1 MVTAS
6 LSADRLSVESASRR
20 DLKIRIVGA
29 GIGGLAAALACARLG
44 FSDVVVY
51 ENAPEIAEVGAGI
64 QVAPN
69 QARILRR
76 LGVLDDLEPSAVRL
90 DKISLRRYEDNS
102 VLGTAP
108 LSSVPTN
115 FGAPIWVVHR
125 ADLQRVLRVGCERE
139 GVEILTGHGCVD
151 VDFDRTRLLV
161 KNNKATG
168 TGQGRRDEEGGGGG
182 GAEWIEADVIIAAD
196 GIKSLVRE
204 KMLALHGVK
213 DEGRATG
220 DAAYRI
226 IIPRDKLEHDP
237 ELVQLVDDKVGIRW
251 MGPGGHIMAYPIKDH
266 QVYNMVLLHPDVN
279 NTSESWTSK
288 GSKKQLLEFYGNWC
302 PTVQKL
308 LSFVDEDS
316 VMEWKLMDHEKLPTW
331 IEEKTALMGDACHPM
346 LPYVA
351 QGAAQAIEDGAVLGV
366 VLSGIQEGGAQEIKN
381 ALLLYQEIRK
391 SRAEA
396 IQSSAADTRISLH
409 LPDGKKQQER
419 DEKIRLASKGQG
431 PNPDKW
437 SDKSWQEFMWKTDC
451 VVQALDRLADVRA
464 GSAVQSRDE
473 RLPVGAVA
481 AAA

>member
-1 MVTAS
+1 MVAAPINADTLAS
-6 LSADRLSVESASRR
+6 HRAANPSLR
-20 DLKIRIVGA
+20 IRIVGA
-29 GIGGLAAALACARLG
+29 GIGGLAAALACSRLG
-44 FSDVVVY
+44 FTDVVVY

-76 LGVLDDLEPSAVRL
+76 LGVLEDLEPSAVRL
-90 DKISLRRYEDNS
+90 DKISLRRYKDNS

-108 LSSVPTN
+108 LSSVPEN
-115 FGAPIWVVHR
+115 YGAPIWVVHR
-125 ADLQRVLRVGCERE
+125 ADLQRVLRVGAERE
-139 GVEILTGHGCVD
+139 GVKILTGHFCSD
-151 VDFDRTRLLV
+151 VDFEESRILV
-161 KNNKATG
+161 KNSKQG
-168 TGQGRRDEEGGGGG
+168 GQED
-182 GAEWIEADVIIAAD
+182 WIEGDVIIAAD
-196 GIKSLVRE
+196 GIKSIMRE
-204 KMLALHGVK
+204 KMLALSGLK

-226 IIPRDKLEHDP
+226 LIPREKLESDP
-237 ELVQLVDDKVGIRW
+237 ELLQLVTEKVGIRW

-266 QVYNMVLLHPDVN
+266 NVYNMVLLHPDVN

-288 GSKKQLLEFYGNWC
+288 GSKKQMLDFYGEWC

-308 LSFVDEDS
+308 LNFVDEDS
-316 VMEWKLMDHEKLPTW
+316 VMEWKLMDHEKLPSW
-331 IEEKTALMGDACHPM
+331 IEQCTALMGDACHPM

-366 VLSGIQEGGAQEIKN
+366 VLSGVQSTSRQEIKN
-381 ALLLYQEIRK
+381 ALLLYQEVRK

-396 IQSSAADTRISLH
+396 IQASAADTRISLH

-451 VVQALDRLADVRA
+451 VEQANERLADIKE
-464 GSAVQSRDE
+464 GSIIQQRDAQ
-473 RLPVGAVA
+473 LPVGAVA